1 MRQNSKAV
9 SPKSNEGRNVYVRG
23 QLTAALLALLEERE
37 LGDIPVSTLCQWA
50 GVGRASFYR
59 NFEEKE
65 DILRRYIGEIFK
77 DWTQEYEK
85 RENPPVSALIEGLF
99 GHFETHRAFY
109 SLLHRRGLAY
119 LLKDVILGLCGPR
132 AEHTAIEAY
141 ASAFAAYS
149 IYGWVEVW
157 FQRGMRETAGEL
169 AALFRGQGL

>member
-1 MRQNSKAV
+1 MRQNSEAV
-9 SPKSNEGRNVYVRG
+9 SPNSNQNRNRYVLR
-23 QLTAALLALLEERE
+23 QLTAALLALLEEQE
-37 LGDIPVSTLCQWA
+37 LGDIPVSALCQRA

-65 DILRRYIGEIFK
+65 DILRRYIGEIFR
-77 DWTQEYEK
+77 DWTEGYEK
-85 RENPPVSALIEGLF
+85 LANPPVSALIEGLF
-99 GHFETHRAFY
+99 GHFEAHRDFY
-109 SLLHRRGLAY
+109 GLLHRRGLVY
-119 LLKDVILGLCGPR
+119 LLKDVILGLCGPK

-157 FQRGMRETAGEL
+157 FQRGMTETAEEL